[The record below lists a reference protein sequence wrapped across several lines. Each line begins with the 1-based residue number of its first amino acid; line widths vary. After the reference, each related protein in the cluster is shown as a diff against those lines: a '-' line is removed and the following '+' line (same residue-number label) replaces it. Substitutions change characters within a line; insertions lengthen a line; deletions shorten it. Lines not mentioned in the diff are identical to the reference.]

1 MTSTVLVTINTKIDK
16 TVIPLSSSLVE
27 KDKHIRKSRYNMICK
42 VEICIRIDKA
52 RQKRGT
58 KLMKVGS

>member
-27 KDKHIRKSRYNMICK
+27 KDKHIRKSRYNIYK